1 MAGSHALTPRV
12 TAWTI
17 ATLTRLGR
25 LDEARAA
32 LAAVTGEM
40 AKTVEIR
47 NASATL
53 RLAEDD
59 PGAARRELA
68 TVLDG
73 RARGTNLAGVEAYLL
88 DAMARRDLGD
98 ERGAQ
103 DAVERALDLAEPDR
117 LILPFAMVD
126 SASLLAAQPR
136 RTAHAAFVQDI
147 HDVVGTGGTAANPA
161 AALVEQ
167 LSPTELRVLRFLPTN
182 LTRPEIAEQ
191 LAVSVNTVNTHIR
204 RIYTKLGTT
213 DRSAAVQRGRELR
226 LLAGGRVAGNSGTD
240 G

>member
-1 MAGSHALTPRV
+1 V
-12 TAWTI
+12 IAWTI

-25 LDEARAA
+25 LDEARATLTA
-32 LAAVTGEM
+32 VAAEM

-47 NASATL
+47 NAAAIV
-53 RLAEDD
+53 RLAEHN
-59 PGAARRELA
+59 PRAARRELA
-68 TVLDG
+68 AVLDG
-73 RARGTNLAGVEAYLL
+73 RAKGTNLARVEAHLL

-98 ERGAQ
+98 ESGAQ
-103 DAVERALDLAEPDR
+103 DAVEHALDLAEPDR

-126 SASLLAAQPR
+126 AASLLAAQPR

-147 HDVVGTGGTAANPA
+147 HDVLGTGGVAERPATAI
-161 AALVEQ
+161 VEQ

-204 RIYTKLGTT
+204 RIYSKLGAT
-213 DRSAAVQRGRELR
+213 DRSTAVQRGRELR
-226 LLAGGRVAGNSGTD
+226 LLAGGRVAGTNGTD